1 MAGLNHCQ
9 FIGRVGAKPEIHN
22 TASASVAN
30 FSVAVSE
37 KYTDKQGQAQETTE
51 WVRCCAWGK
60 LAEIADRFVDK
71 GRLVYVGGK
80 MTTRSWTN
88 RDGAKQY
95 STQINVNVLQLLD
108 RRDDGD
114 RDSRG
119 ATYGNASAARR
130 SGGDDYYH
138 DQQTSSA
145 ASGWPSTVD
154 EDLPF

>member
-1 MAGLNHCQ
+1 MAGLNYCQ

-22 TASASVAN
+22 TASAQVAN

-80 MTTRSWTN
+80 MTTRSWQN
-88 RDGAKQY
+88 KDGAKQY

-119 ATYGNASAARR
+119 ASYGNASAARR

-138 DQQTSSA
+138 GQQTASAYPSSNYY
-145 ASGWPSTVD
+145 GQ